1 MINWI
6 KIEDEQAPRARDIL
20 ILLDGNMFGV
30 GYFLY
35 DGDNIIGMK
44 FNGTV
49 KAIDSWIRK
58 PTHWAIV
65 DLPED

>member
-6 KIEDEQAPRARDIL
+6 KIKDEFPPRARDVL
-20 ILLDGNMFGV
+20 ILDDSNMFGV

-35 DGDNIIGMK
+35 DVDNIIGMK
-44 FNGTV
+44 FNGTI
-49 KAIDSWIRK
+49 KSIDSWLRK

-65 DLPED
+65 ELPKD